1 MEKKTEHHYD
11 ETNDEDSSHYLDE
24 GRKVTN
30 LKLEA
35 QKIRDFSGLN
45 MNWTKWK
52 NRTECAFDGSG
63 YGRILTDSE
72 FAQNIQ

>member
-1 MEKKTEHHYD
+1 MGNLFGKNIQHHYG

-35 QKIRDFSGLN
+35 QK
-45 MNWTKWK
+45 
-52 NRTECAFDGSG
+52 
-63 YGRILTDSE
+63 
-72 FAQNIQ
+72 